1 MPFTNEA
8 TYQKMKISGSENDFH
23 SRYDDALQVS
33 LKGIGGTYPAY
44 IGNSRYI
51 SVNGTFEVR
60 SPSDREML
68 IGKFQSCS
76 REETG
81 IAIRA
86 AADAFHKW
94 SGTDYR
100 RRISIVMKA
109 AEIAAEMKFEL
120 AAMMTLENGKNRF
133 EAVADVDEAIDFMR
147 YYSELMTVN
156 KGYMTAMGTL
166 SQAEEN
172 RSVLRPYGVWG
183 VIAPFNFP
191 FAISCGMTTGA
202 LITGNTAVLKPSSY
216 TPLLSLKLH
225 EIYVKA
231 GIPDG
236 VLSYVTGPGD
246 TVGTEL
252 MENEAV
258 SGIVFTGSREV
269 GLSSA
274 RKFNRRSFK
283 PFISEMGG
291 KNAVIVTENA
301 DLPKAVEGT
310 AKAAFGFGGQKC
322 SAASRAII
330 QSSVKD
336 RFLKDLAAFTKK
348 LNIGDPSDRST
359 YLGPVISEEAVTRFE
374 RAMAEAGERG
384 QILAGGNVIREG
396 KLAKGY
402 FIEPTIVDKLPPDSW
417 LLKEELFLPVL
428 VTVEYNDFDE
438 ALRMANSL
446 DYGLTAGIFSE
457 DSSQIKKFFDE
468 IEAGVCYANK
478 GSGAT
483 TAAMV
488 GAQPFV
494 GWKMSGSTGK
504 GAGGLYYLLQFMREQ
519 TQAVF
524 S

>member
-8 TYQKMKISGSENDFH
+8 TYQRMKISGSERDFH
-23 SRYDDALQVS
+23 TRYDDALQKA
-33 LKGIGGTYPAY
+33 LKSIGGTFHAY
-44 IGNSRYI
+44 IGNSRHI
-51 SVNGTFEVR
+51 SANGTFEVR
-60 SPSDREML
+60 SPSDRGML

-81 IAIRA
+81 MAVRKAEA
-86 AADAFHKW
+86 AFRQW

-100 RRISIVMKA
+100 KRISIVQKA
-109 AEIAAEMKFEL
+109 AEIAARKKFEL

-133 EAVADVDEAIDFMR
+133 EAMADVDEAIDFMR
-147 YYSELMTVN
+147 YYSELMAVN
-156 KGYMTAMGTL
+156 RGYMIAMGTL
-166 SQAEEN
+166 SPAEEN

-202 LITGNTAVLKPSSY
+202 LITGNTVVLKPSSY

-225 EIYVKA
+225 EIYVEA

-236 VLSYVTGPGD
+236 VLSCVTGRGD
-246 TVGTEL
+246 AVGTEL
-252 MENEAV
+252 MENESV
-258 SGIVFTGSREV
+258 SGIAFTGSREV
-269 GLSSA
+269 GLASA
-274 RKFNRRSFK
+274 KKFNSRSFK

-291 KNAVIVTENA
+291 KNAVIVTESA
-301 DLPKAVEGT
+301 DISKAVEGT

-322 SAASRAII
+322 SAASRAIVHTA
-330 QSSVKD
+330 VKD
-336 RFLKDLAAFTKK
+336 RFMKDIIAFTGK
-348 LNIGDPSDRST
+348 LTIGDPSEEST
-359 YLGPVISEEAVTRFE
+359 YLGPVISDEAVKRFE
-374 RAMAEAGERG
+374 KAMMEARERG
-384 QILAGGNVIREG
+384 HILAGGNVLREG

-402 FIEPTIVDKLPPDSW
+402 FVEPTIVDGLPPDSW
-417 LLKEELFLPVL
+417 LLREELFLPVL
-428 VTVEYNDFDE
+428 VTVEYTDFGE
-438 ALRMANSL
+438 ALRIANSL
-446 DYGLTAGIFSE
+446 DYGLTAGIFSG
-457 DSSQIKKFFDE
+457 DSGQIKRFFDE

-488 GAQPFV
+488 GAQPFT